1 MSPDIGQGVPNGPHD
16 GSRAAATASKQS
28 GGRGID
34 LSIGAVV
41 LRGPFLV
48 FHNRFYQ
55 EYRRAFAVF
64 GIAALAPIYPCSGKP
79 TLAYKH
85 GDFMSKNN
93 TIRTTDFEEF
103 YDRNDPDN
111 AGQLA
116 CLYRSVVNISDES
129 FFETKEIQN
138 QGKVT
143 HHVIASSGDVLILT
157 AKSYPA
163 FVSFVEIAKQQ
174 F

>member
-1 MSPDIGQGVPNGPHD
+1 
-16 GSRAAATASKQS
+16 
-28 GGRGID
+28 
-34 LSIGAVV
+34 
-41 LRGPFLV
+41 
-48 FHNRFYQ
+48 
-55 EYRRAFAVF
+55 
-64 GIAALAPIYPCSGKP
+64 
-79 TLAYKH
+79 
-85 GDFMSKNN
+85 MSKNS

-103 YDRNDPDN
+103 YDRNEPDD

-143 HHVIASSGDVLILT
+143 HQVIASSGDVLILT

-163 FVSFVEIAKQQ
+163 FVSFVESQNSDPELEIEEAAD
-174 F
+174 FEYSINNPHS